1 MSVTDLG
8 SRTGRFGS
16 HRNIR
21 PFSASSGVIAAGR
34 GGVSVTAGRT
44 GGVARPTPSPG
55 MLATA
60 TGPQMVGEAVRTA
73 LQSIEV
79 LNRHAAD
86 IAESFRGDD
95 PVDARRALRDLLHGT
110 DTLVQLVALSAQV
123 LGLDLCALQG
133 ADGLKAES
141 ETREVVDQ
149 LMAQLLAQDWE
160 GVARTLDEDFI
171 AALGDWRTVIDAISG
186 APASFPGGPAA

>member
-8 SRTGRFGS
+8 SRTGRFGAP
-16 HRNIR
+16 RNIR
-21 PFSASSGVIAAGR
+21 PFSASSGLMATGR
-34 GGVSVTAGRT
+34 SGVSVTAGRT
-44 GGVARPTPSPG
+44 GGVGRPTPR
-55 MLATA
+55 TA
-60 TGPQMVGEAVRTA
+60 LLSTSSGPQMVGEAVRTA

-86 IAESFRGDD
+86 IAEAFRSDD
-95 PVDARRALRDLLHGT
+95 SAGARRGLRDLLHGT

-123 LGLDLCALQG
+123 MGLDLTALHG

-149 LMAQLLAQDWE
+149 LMAQLLAQDWP
-160 GVARTLDEDFI
+160 GVARTLEEDFT
-171 AALGDWRTVIDAISG
+171 AALGDWRTVIDAIG
-186 APASFPGGPAA
+186 DAPSSFPGPAA

>member
-1 MSVTDLG
+1 
-8 SRTGRFGS
+8 
-16 HRNIR
+16 
-21 PFSASSGVIAAGR
+21 
-34 GGVSVTAGRT
+34 
-44 GGVARPTPSPG
+44 